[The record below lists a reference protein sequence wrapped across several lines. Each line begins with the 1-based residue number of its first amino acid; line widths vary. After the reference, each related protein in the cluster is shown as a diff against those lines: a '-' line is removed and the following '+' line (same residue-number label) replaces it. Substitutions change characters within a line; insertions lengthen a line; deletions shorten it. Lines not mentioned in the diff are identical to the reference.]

1 MEIDWNVIDK
11 KWQKQWLENNDHETD
26 SDNKEKKFITVAY
39 PYPNSPQHIGH
50 GRTYTIAD
58 VHSRYL
64 RMKGFNVLF
73 PMGFHYTGTPILG
86 MAKRVEANDVELI
99 EGFKTLYNVPEDK
112 IKEFVEPV
120 KIADYFHEEIKSG
133 MVEMGYSID
142 WRREFTTIDPAYQ
155 KFIEWQFRNLKEKN
169 LIVQG
174 SHPVGWCPKDQNP
187 VSQHDTLGD
196 VEPDF
201 TEYIIIKF
209 DLNGVKI
216 PVATLRP
223 ETLFGV
229 TNIWINPQVMYQK
242 IKVNDEICI
251 TSPECARK
259 LEFLEKKIEVIEDIM
274 GSDFVG
280 QSVKAPHSSDSV
292 LILPASFVKSDNG
305 TGIVMSVPA
314 HAPFDYQALLDSKSG
329 KNKSINNDLLKNI
342 QNIEPI
348 SMINTKGLGNIPAKD
363 IVEKMGISHQDDPKL
378 EEATKEIY
386 SKEFYDGILA
396 NNTKQF
402 AGKKISEAKDEV
414 KEWIT
419 KIGSAD
425 ILLELTNSPVK
436 CRCGTECV
444 VKLLSNQWFLDYSNK
459 DWKQKAHSCF
469 EGMNILP
476 NEIRSEFDKVLD
488 WLRERACARQHGLG
502 TKIPWDKEW
511 LVESLADSVIY
522 MAFYIISKY
531 VNKKEI
537 NGNDLTDEFFD
548 YVFYGE
554 KDSGEIA
561 NKINITKEKLEEI
574 RNEFLYFYP
583 VDSRHS
589 GRDLVPNHLTFFVLN
604 HVALFPEENWPQEI
618 VVNGSVLMA
627 GKKMSKSM
635 GNIIPLRDAV
645 RKHGADPIRLTIL
658 ISAELLQDAD
668 FNVEAINGIKNK
680 LESMYENSTKTKAE
694 EIPELEPEDKWIL
707 SMLQNLAINVSQS
720 MDKIRFREALH
731 HILYDFDSKLQW
743 YLKRT
748 KSKQRTNISGILH
761 KILSSRVLMLSPFAP
776 HIAEEMWE
784 KLGNS
789 ELASKSAWPSS
800 VEIEIDSKSIQT
812 ETLLKS
818 IIDDINNI
826 LKETKISPKKIIIVG
841 GGNIGFNLAKNL
853 ETDSKG
859 VRVKIIEKN
868 KDRAEFIANELND
881 TIVINGNGLD
891 EDVLKEANI
900 EEAETI
906 LSLTNDDED
915 NIMVSVLAEKNN
927 PNKRTIALVNKQN
940 YSLLQTSLKIDD
952 LVDPRLTT
960 VSTILKHVHK
970 GTIETV
976 YTLLDGEYE
985 FIEAEILETSELISK
1000 SIKDSSV
1007 PKEIRIGAIV
1017 RDKDIIIP
1025 KSDFK
1030 FEKKD
1035 LVVFLSKREHL
1046 KEVESL
1052 FRVSS
1057 LI

>member
-1 MEIDWNVIDK
+1 MEIDWSAIDK
-11 KWQKQWLENNDHETD
+11 KWQKKWLENNDHEID
-26 SDNKEKKFITVAY
+26 SNNKEKKFITVAY

-86 MAKRVEANDVELI
+86 MAKRVEANDTELI
-99 EGFKTLYNVPEDK
+99 EGFKTLYKVPEAK
-112 IKEFVEPV
+112 IKEFVEPI

-209 DLNGVKI
+209 DLDGVKI

-229 TNIWINPQVMYQK
+229 TNIWINPQVTYQK
-242 IKVNDEICI
+242 IKVNDEIWI

-259 LEFLEKKIEVIEDIM
+259 LGFLEKKIEVIEDIS

-280 QSVKAPHSSDSV
+280 QSAKTPHSSDSIV
-292 LILPASFVKSDNG
+292 ILPASFVKSDNG

-314 HAPFDYQALLDSKSG
+314 HAPFDYQALVDCKSG
-329 KNKSINNDLLKNI
+329 KNKSINSDLLNNI

-348 SMINTKGLGNIPAKD
+348 SMIKTEGLGNIPAKD
-363 IVEKMGISHQDDPKL
+363 IVEKMGISDQDDPKL
-378 EEATKEIY
+378 EDATKEIY
-386 SKEFYDGILA
+386 SKEFYEGILGD
-396 NNTKQF
+396 NTKQF
-402 AGKKISEAKDEV
+402 AGKKISEAKDEI

-419 KIGSAD
+419 KTGSAD

-502 TKIPWDKEW
+502 TKVPWDKEW

-548 YVFYGE
+548 YIFYGK
-554 KDSGEIA
+554 KDPGEIA
-561 NKINITKEKLEEI
+561 NKINITKEKLKEI
-574 RNEFLYFYP
+574 RNEFMYFYP

-707 SMLQNLAINVSQS
+707 SMLQNLALNVSQS

-731 HILYDFDSKLQW
+731 HILYDFDSELQW

-776 HIAEEMWE
+776 HIAEEIWE

-789 ELASKSAWPSS
+789 ELASKSTWPSS
-800 VEIEIDSKSIQT
+800 IGIEIDSKSIQT

-818 IIDDINNI
+818 IIEDINNI
-826 LKETKISPKKIIIVG
+826 LKVTKISPKKITIYTAEQWKSKAYNSILKNVLDG
-841 GGNIGFNLAKNL
+841 QTNIGTIIKSLIANKETEQIKKDPDFVKKTLNDILSEPVELRKGRMNIGQIDEKQIISSELSSLVKNDYDVEL
-853 ETDSKG
+853 SVFSESDSEKYDP
-859 VRVKIIEKN
+859 KN
-868 KDRAEFIANELND
+868 KAKAARPFKPAIL
-881 TIVINGNGLD
+881 
-891 EDVLKEANI
+891 I
-900 EEAETI
+900 E
-906 LSLTNDDED
+906 
-915 NIMVSVLAEKNN
+915 
-927 PNKRTIALVNKQN
+927 
-940 YSLLQTSLKIDD
+940 
-952 LVDPRLTT
+952 
-960 VSTILKHVHK
+960 
-970 GTIETV
+970 
-976 YTLLDGEYE
+976 
-985 FIEAEILETSELISK
+985 
-1000 SIKDSSV
+1000 
-1007 PKEIRIGAIV
+1007 
-1017 RDKDIIIP
+1017 
-1025 KSDFK
+1025 
-1030 FEKKD
+1030 
-1035 LVVFLSKREHL
+1035 
-1046 KEVESL
+1046 
-1052 FRVSS
+1052 
-1057 LI
+1057 

>member
-1 MEIDWNVIDK
+1 MEVDWNAIDK
-11 KWQKQWLENNDHETD
+11 KWQKKWLENNDHETD
-26 SDNKEKKFITVAY
+26 SNNKEKKFITVAY

-133 MVEMGYSID
+133 MIEMGYSID

-201 TEYIIIKF
+201 TEYIVIKF

-242 IKVNDEICI
+242 IKVNDEIWI

-259 LEFLEKKIEVIEDIM
+259 LEFLEKKIEVIEDIL

-342 QNIEPI
+342 QSIEPI
-348 SMINTKGLGNIPAKD
+348 SMINTEGLGNIPAKD

-444 VKLLSNQWFLDYSNK
+444 VKLLSNQWFLDYSDK
-459 DWKQKAHSCF
+459 DWKQKAHRCF

-502 TKIPWDKEW
+502 TKVPWDKEW

-548 YVFYGE
+548 YVFYGK

-561 NKINITKEKLEEI
+561 NKINITKEKLEGI
-574 RNEFLYFYP
+574 RNDFLYFYP

-707 SMLQNLAINVSQS
+707 SMLQNLALNVSQS
-720 MDKIRFREALH
+720 MDKIRLREALH
-731 HILYDFDSKLQW
+731 HILYDFDSELQW

-776 HIAEEMWE
+776 HIAEEIWE

-800 VEIEIDSKSIQT
+800 VGIEIDSKSIQT

-818 IIDDINNI
+818 IIGDINNI
-826 LKETKISPKKIIIVG
+826 LKVTKISPKKITIYTAEQLKSKAYNSILKNVLDG
-841 GGNIGFNLAKNL
+841 QTNIGTIIKSLIANKETEQIKKDPDFVKKTLNDILSESVELRKGRMNIGQIDEKQIISSELSSLVKNDYGVEL
-853 ETDSKG
+853 SVFSESDSEKYDP
-859 VRVKIIEKN
+859 KN
-868 KDRAEFIANELND
+868 KAKAARPFKPAIL
-881 TIVINGNGLD
+881 
-891 EDVLKEANI
+891 I
-900 EEAETI
+900 E
-906 LSLTNDDED
+906 
-915 NIMVSVLAEKNN
+915 
-927 PNKRTIALVNKQN
+927 
-940 YSLLQTSLKIDD
+940 
-952 LVDPRLTT
+952 
-960 VSTILKHVHK
+960 
-970 GTIETV
+970 
-976 YTLLDGEYE
+976 
-985 FIEAEILETSELISK
+985 
-1000 SIKDSSV
+1000 
-1007 PKEIRIGAIV
+1007 
-1017 RDKDIIIP
+1017 
-1025 KSDFK
+1025 
-1030 FEKKD
+1030 
-1035 LVVFLSKREHL
+1035 
-1046 KEVESL
+1046 
-1052 FRVSS
+1052 
-1057 LI
+1057 

>member
-1 MEIDWNVIDK
+1 M
-11 KWQKQWLENNDHETD
+11 
-26 SDNKEKKFITVAY
+26 
-39 PYPNSPQHIGH
+39 
-50 GRTYTIAD
+50 
-58 VHSRYL
+58 
-64 RMKGFNVLF
+64 
-73 PMGFHYTGTPILG
+73 
-86 MAKRVEANDVELI
+86 
-99 EGFKTLYNVPEDK
+99 
-112 IKEFVEPV
+112 
-120 KIADYFHEEIKSG
+120 
-133 MVEMGYSID
+133 
-142 WRREFTTIDPAYQ
+142 
-155 KFIEWQFRNLKEKN
+155 
-169 LIVQG
+169 
-174 SHPVGWCPKDQNP
+174 
-187 VSQHDTLGD
+187 
-196 VEPDF
+196 
-201 TEYIIIKF
+201 
-209 DLNGVKI
+209 NGIKI

-229 TNIWINPQVMYQK
+229 TNIWINPQVVYQK
-242 IKVNDEICI
+242 IKVNDEIWI

-259 LEFLEKKIEVIEDIM
+259 LEFLGKKIEVIEDIL

-280 QSVKAPHSSDSV
+280 QSAKAPHSSDSV

-329 KNKSINNDLLKNI
+329 KNKSINSDLLKNI

-348 SMINTKGLGNIPAKD
+348 SMINTEGLGNIPAKD

-402 AGKKISEAKDEV
+402 AGKKISEAKDEI

-419 KIGSAD
+419 KVGSAD

-459 DWKQKAHSCF
+459 DWKQKAHRCF

-548 YVFYGE
+548 YVFYGK

-707 SMLQNLAINVSQS
+707 SMLQNLALNVSQS

-731 HILYDFDSKLQW
+731 HILYDFDSELQW

-776 HIAEEMWE
+776 HIAEEIWE

-800 VEIEIDSKSIQT
+800 IGIEIDSKSIQT

-818 IIDDINNI
+818 IIEDINNI
-826 LKETKISPKKIIIVG
+826 LKVTKISPKKITIYTAEQWKSKAYNSILKNVLDG
-841 GGNIGFNLAKNL
+841 QTNIGTIIKSLIANKETEQIKKDPDFVKKTLNDILSEPVELRKGRMNIGQIDEKQIISSELSSLVKNDYDVEL
-853 ETDSKG
+853 SVFSESDSEKYDP
-859 VRVKIIEKN
+859 KN
-868 KDRAEFIANELND
+868 KAKAARPFKPAIL
-881 TIVINGNGLD
+881 
-891 EDVLKEANI
+891 I
-900 EEAETI
+900 E
-906 LSLTNDDED
+906 
-915 NIMVSVLAEKNN
+915 
-927 PNKRTIALVNKQN
+927 
-940 YSLLQTSLKIDD
+940 
-952 LVDPRLTT
+952 
-960 VSTILKHVHK
+960 
-970 GTIETV
+970 
-976 YTLLDGEYE
+976 
-985 FIEAEILETSELISK
+985 
-1000 SIKDSSV
+1000 
-1007 PKEIRIGAIV
+1007 
-1017 RDKDIIIP
+1017 
-1025 KSDFK
+1025 
-1030 FEKKD
+1030 
-1035 LVVFLSKREHL
+1035 
-1046 KEVESL
+1046 
-1052 FRVSS
+1052 
-1057 LI
+1057 

>member
-1 MEIDWNVIDK
+1 MEVDWSTIDK
-11 KWQKQWLENNDHETD
+11 KWQKKWAENNDHETNSND
-26 SDNKEKKFITVAY
+26 KEKKFITVAY

-86 MAKRVEANDVELI
+86 MAKRVEANDAELI
-99 EGFKTLYNVPEDK
+99 EGFKTLYKVPEDK
-112 IKEFVEPV
+112 IKEFAEPV

-133 MVEMGYSID
+133 MIEMGYSID

-201 TEYIIIKF
+201 TEYIVIKF
-209 DLNGVKI
+209 DLNGIKI

-229 TNIWINPQVMYQK
+229 TNIWINPQVAYQK
-242 IKVNDEICI
+242 IKVNDEIWI

-259 LEFLEKKIEVIEDIM
+259 LEFLEKKIEVIEDVM

-280 QSVKAPHSSDSV
+280 QSTKAPHSSDSV

-329 KNKSINNDLLKNI
+329 KNKSINSDLLKNI

-348 SMINTKGLGNIPAKD
+348 SMINTEGLGNIPAKD

-386 SKEFYDGILA
+386 SKEFYEGILA

-402 AGKKISEAKDEV
+402 AGKKISEAKDEI

-502 TKIPWDKEW
+502 TKVPWDKEW

-548 YVFYGE
+548 YVFYGK

-604 HVALFPEENWPQEI
+604 HVALFPKENWPQEI

-707 SMLQNLAINVSQS
+707 SMLQNLAVNVSQS
-720 MDKIRFREALH
+720 LDKIRLREALH

-776 HIAEEMWE
+776 HIAEEIWE

-800 VEIEIDSKSIQT
+800 IGIEIDSKSIQT

-826 LKETKISPKKIIIVG
+826 LKVTKISPKKITIYTAEQWKSKAYNSILKNVLDG
-841 GGNIGFNLAKNL
+841 QTNIGTIIKSLIVNKETEQIKKDPDFVKKTLNDILSEPVELRKGRMNIDQIDEKQIISSELSSLVKNDYDVEL
-853 ETDSKG
+853 SVFSESDSEKYDP
-859 VRVKIIEKN
+859 KN
-868 KDRAEFIANELND
+868 KAKAARPFKPAIL
-881 TIVINGNGLD
+881 
-891 EDVLKEANI
+891 I
-900 EEAETI
+900 E
-906 LSLTNDDED
+906 
-915 NIMVSVLAEKNN
+915 
-927 PNKRTIALVNKQN
+927 
-940 YSLLQTSLKIDD
+940 
-952 LVDPRLTT
+952 
-960 VSTILKHVHK
+960 
-970 GTIETV
+970 
-976 YTLLDGEYE
+976 
-985 FIEAEILETSELISK
+985 
-1000 SIKDSSV
+1000 
-1007 PKEIRIGAIV
+1007 
-1017 RDKDIIIP
+1017 
-1025 KSDFK
+1025 
-1030 FEKKD
+1030 
-1035 LVVFLSKREHL
+1035 
-1046 KEVESL
+1046 
-1052 FRVSS
+1052 
-1057 LI
+1057 

>member
-1 MEIDWNVIDK
+1 MEVDWSAIDK
-11 KWQKQWLENNDHETD
+11 KWQKKWAENNDHETNS
-26 SDNKEKKFITVAY
+26 SDKEKKFITVAY

-86 MAKRVEANDVELI
+86 MAKRVEANDTELI
-99 EGFKTLYNVPEDK
+99 EGFKTLYKVPEDK
-112 IKEFVEPV
+112 IKEFAEPV

-133 MVEMGYSID
+133 MIEMGYSID

-209 DLNGVKI
+209 DLDGVKI

-229 TNIWINPQVMYQK
+229 TNIWINPQVTYQK
-242 IKVNDEICI
+242 IKVNDEIWI

-259 LEFLEKKIEVIEDIM
+259 LGFLEKKIEVIEDVS

-280 QSVKAPHSSDSV
+280 QSVKAPHSSDSIV
-292 LILPASFVKSDNG
+292 ILPASFVKSDNG

-314 HAPFDYQALLDSKSG
+314 HAPFDYQALVDCKSG
-329 KNKSINNDLLKNI
+329 KNKSINSDLLSNI

-348 SMINTKGLGNIPAKD
+348 SMIKTEGLGNIPAKD
-363 IVEKMGISHQDDPKL
+363 IVEKMGISDQDDPKL
-378 EEATKEIY
+378 EDATKEIY
-386 SKEFYDGILA
+386 SKEFYEGILA
-396 NNTKQF
+396 DNTKQF
-402 AGKKISEAKDEV
+402 AGKKISEAKDEI

-419 KIGSAD
+419 KIGTAD

-436 CRCGTECV
+436 CRCGAECV
-444 VKLLSNQWFLDYSNK
+444 VKLLTNQWFLDYSNK
-459 DWKQKAHSCF
+459 DWKKKAHVCF
-469 EGMNILP
+469 EKMNILP

-502 TKIPWDKEW
+502 TKVPWDKEW

-548 YVFYGE
+548 YIFYGK

-645 RKHGADPIRLTIL
+645 RKYGADPIRLTIL

-668 FNVEAINGIKNK
+668 FNIEAINGIKNK
-680 LESMYENSTKTKAE
+680 LESMHENCTKTKAQ
-694 EIPELEPEDKWIL
+694 EIPELEPEDKWIF
-707 SMLQNLAINVSQS
+707 SVLQNLASNVSQS
-720 MDKIRFREALH
+720 MDKIRLREALH
-731 HILYDFDSKLQW
+731 HILYDFDSELQW
-743 YLKRT
+743 YLKRA

-789 ELASKSAWPSS
+789 ELASKSVWPSS

-818 IIDDINNI
+818 IIDDISNI
-826 LKETKISPKKIIIVG
+826 LKVTKISPKKIIIYTAEQWKSKAYNSILKNVLDGQTNVG
-841 GGNIGFNLAKNL
+841 IIIKSLIANKETEQIKKDPDFVKKTLNDILSEPAELRKGRMSVGQIDEREIISSELSSLVKNDYNVEL
-853 ETDSKG
+853 DVFSESDSEKYDP
-859 VRVKIIEKN
+859 KN
-868 KDRAEFIANELND
+868 KAKTARPFKPAIL
-881 TIVINGNGLD
+881 
-891 EDVLKEANI
+891 I
-900 EEAETI
+900 E
-906 LSLTNDDED
+906 
-915 NIMVSVLAEKNN
+915 
-927 PNKRTIALVNKQN
+927 
-940 YSLLQTSLKIDD
+940 
-952 LVDPRLTT
+952 
-960 VSTILKHVHK
+960 
-970 GTIETV
+970 
-976 YTLLDGEYE
+976 
-985 FIEAEILETSELISK
+985 
-1000 SIKDSSV
+1000 
-1007 PKEIRIGAIV
+1007 
-1017 RDKDIIIP
+1017 
-1025 KSDFK
+1025 
-1030 FEKKD
+1030 
-1035 LVVFLSKREHL
+1035 
-1046 KEVESL
+1046 
-1052 FRVSS
+1052 
-1057 LI
+1057 